1 MQPNGL
7 VVLDGGER
15 AGGSPA
21 RRSLVADSALGFLL
35 REAVKLS
42 RGRRDPVLTW
52 LLHKCVERVKG
63 ANDGNE

>member
-7 VVLDGGER
+7 VVVSER

-21 RRSLVADSALGFLL
+21 RSVADSALGFVL

-63 ANDGNE
+63 SNHE

>member
-1 MQPNGL
+1 MPPNGL
-7 VVLDGGER
+7 VVLER

-21 RRSLVADSALGFLL
+21 RRSIVADSALGFVL

-52 LLHKCVERVKG
+52 LLHKCVERVKESR
-63 ANDGNE
+63 NE

>member
-7 VVLDGGER
+7 QVVSER

-21 RRSLVADSALGFLL
+21 RLVADSTLGFIL

-52 LLHKCVERVKG
+52 LLHKCVERVS
-63 ANDGNE
+63 NNE